1 MSLTPE
7 QAAEQA
13 AEQQQEVMPPPSGS
27 PYPPPQG
34 SSPYPPP
41 QGQQYAPQQVQ
52 QIVPGQIVWMQ
63 PPQMQAPPNCPPG
76 LEYLL
81 QVDKLLVKQQI
92 EFFEAFTGFET
103 ANKYK
108 VMCILYY

>member
-41 QGQQYAPQQVQ
+41 QGQQYTPQQ

-108 VMCILYY
+108 VMCIFYY